1 MTSTTFTATVN
12 APASTTSTA
21 SATGSK
27 RPVMIN
33 VALTLAA
40 MLILIP
46 LGFWL
51 RPDGGIGYQTPNW
64 AIYIHLATVIP
75 GLPLGAWVLWSRKGT
90 PAHKMAGRVWA
101 LMMVITAIDSFWIRS
116 LTGGISPIHIFS
128 VITLVSIPRGIYYA
142 RIGNIPGHVSAMR
155 GVYIGLVIAGLAAL
169 VPGRYLFATIF
180 G

>member
-1 MTSTTFTATVN
+1 MTSTTFTAATAS
-12 APASTTSTA
+12 APASL
-21 SATGSK
+21 GR
-27 RPVMIN
+27 RPVLIN
-33 VALTLAA
+33 IGLTLAA

-51 RPDGGIGYQTPNW
+51 RPEGGTSYHTPNW
-64 AIYIHLATVIP
+64 ALYIHLATVIP

-116 LTGGISPIHIFS
+116 LTGGISPIHLFS
-128 VITLVSIPRGIYYA
+128 VITLVSIPRAIYYA
-142 RIGNIPGHVSAMR
+142 RIGNIAGHVSAMR
-155 GVYIGLVIAGLAAL
+155 GVYIGLVIAGLAATL
-169 VPGRYLFATIF
+169 PGRYLFATIF

>member
-1 MTSTTFTATVN
+1 MTSTSFT
-12 APASTTSTA
+12 PAAKTI
-21 SATGSK
+21 
-27 RPVMIN
+27 RPTPAGGVMHPVWIN
-33 VALTLAA
+33 IALTLAA

-51 RPDGGIGYQTPNW
+51 RPDGGTSYETPKW

-101 LMMVITAIDSFWIRS
+101 MMMVITAIDSFWIRS

-142 RIGNIPGHVSAMR
+142 RIGNIAGHVSAMR
-155 GVYIGLVIAGLAAL
+155 GVYIGLVIAGLAAM
-169 VPGRYLFATIF
+169 VPGRFLSATIF